1 MHRYNKSTSLDGE
14 THRLKNKAGW
24 NSGLATIKF
33 EFNIFYGL
41 TLDGQAERIKFDF
54 NLSSNLIPSL
64 VYMTFIRMS

>member
-33 EFNIFYGL
+33 EFNIFYGANP
-41 TLDGQAERIKFDF
+41 GFRQAERIKFDF
-54 NLSSNLIPSL
+54 
-64 VYMTFIRMS
+64 